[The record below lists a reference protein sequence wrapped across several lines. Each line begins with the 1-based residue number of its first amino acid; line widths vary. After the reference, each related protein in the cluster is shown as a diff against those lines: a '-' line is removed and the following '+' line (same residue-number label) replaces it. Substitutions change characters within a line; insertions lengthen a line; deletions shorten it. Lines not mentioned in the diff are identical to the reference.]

1 MTYQQSGLFIVL
13 GLLFAM
19 LIWGRIR
26 YDLVAFAGL
35 VIAVLSGLVDEEI
48 VFAGFGDTLLP
59 SLWLWCLSLVEDW
72 QILELGKLIAR
83 FVVRGGAALSAHI
96 GLISVIGAALWALD
110 E

>member
-26 YDLVAFAGL
+26 YDLVAFAAL

-48 VFAGFGDTLLP
+48 VFAGFGHPATVIVAMV
-59 SLWLWCLSLVEDW
+59 LV
-72 QILELGKLIAR
+72 IS
-83 FVVRGGAALSAHI
+83 RGLANS
-96 GLISVIGAALWALD
+96 
-110 E
+110 